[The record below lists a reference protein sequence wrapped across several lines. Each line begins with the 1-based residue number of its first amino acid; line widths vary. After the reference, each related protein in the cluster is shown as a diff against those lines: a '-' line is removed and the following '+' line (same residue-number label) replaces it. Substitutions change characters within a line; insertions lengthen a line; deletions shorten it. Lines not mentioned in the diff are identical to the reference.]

1 MCYEDDLSPETSVLA
16 ASLMEELKTAL
27 GGRSKEFENRERKA
41 LANFYGISEEELLK
55 QEAVKKKEKEV
66 CE

>member
-1 MCYEDDLSPETSVLA
+1 
-16 ASLMEELKTAL
+16 MEELKTAL